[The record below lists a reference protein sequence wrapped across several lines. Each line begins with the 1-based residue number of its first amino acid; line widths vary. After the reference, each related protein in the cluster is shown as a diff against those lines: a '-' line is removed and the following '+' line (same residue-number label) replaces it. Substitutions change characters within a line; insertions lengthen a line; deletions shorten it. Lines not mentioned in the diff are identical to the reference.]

1 MLQKNVLIIE
11 EKKEIYNVI
20 ERAFK
25 NNLEYNIIFCLD
37 NKKSIREG
45 MFNFPDIILINTKD
59 YTKTYKEIKHN
70 AEIVMTPIILFL
82 ENATSKDI
90 IKYMKMG
97 VNLCVPKNIESDILL
112 YNIKNYINLVNNNRT
127 ISPLT
132 GLPGNIQIS
141 NEIKRRLLKHIDFSV
156 LYCDL
161 NNFKAYNDTYG
172 FLKGDDVIKLTADV
186 IWNVVKKLGNKDDFL
201 GHIGGDDFIA
211 ITSSENIDKICN
223 GIINKFDDEI
233 MNLFNQADIDRG
245 FFEVPNRRGILE
257 QYPLTSIAIGVVK
270 VSKKD
275 KFNELEIGEIGAQVK
290 HKAKTIPGSAYA
302 INTRKLYK
310 EE

>member
-11 EKKEIYNVI
+11 EKEEMFSIIQKVFEN
-20 ERAFK
+20 ET
-25 NNLEYNIIFCLD
+25 EYNIIFSLD
-37 NKKSIREG
+37 NKKSIKEG
-45 MFNFPDIILINTKD
+45 MLNFPDIIIVNTNN
-59 YTKTYKEIKHN
+59 YTKTYNEIKN
-70 AEIVMTPIILFL
+70 NGDILMTPIIIFL
-82 ENATSKDI
+82 EEPSSKNI
-90 IKYMKMG
+90 IEHMKMG
-97 VNLCVPKNIESDILL
+97 VNLCISKDVESDILL
-112 YNIKNYINLVNNNRT
+112 YNIKNYISLVNNNRT

-141 NEIKRRLLKHIDFSV
+141 NEIKKRLIKKLDFSV

-233 MNLFNQADIDRG
+233 MDLFNQADIERG

-270 VSKKD
+270 VD
-275 KFNELEIGEIGAQVK
+275 KNDKVSELEIGEIGAQVK
-290 HKAKTIPGSAYA
+290 HKAKTIPGSAYV
-302 INTRKLYK
+302 INNRKIYK